1 MGPSTG
7 AAFKVASDVARRP
20 EARGKSIVVPHPNPY
35 TTGVL
40 ASQKNIPRIP
50 MNRPLAN
57 FHPSCCQVCLRATQD
72 TFRDSGVTPGQVVFP
87 SAGIRYIAHP
97 MWDAERGEAAFALPD
112 SACMQAL
119 PLVRFISP
127 LPPPTPPASSSP
139 TPALPSA
146 STLFPFL
153 HGSHLA
159 VSDTGTLASKG
170 GPS

>member
-57 FHPSCCQVCLRATQD
+57 FHPSCCQV
-72 TFRDSGVTPGQVVFP
+72 
-87 SAGIRYIAHP
+87 
-97 MWDAERGEAAFALPD
+97 
-112 SACMQAL
+112 
-119 PLVRFISP
+119 
-127 LPPPTPPASSSP
+127 
-139 TPALPSA
+139 
-146 STLFPFL
+146 
-153 HGSHLA
+153 
-159 VSDTGTLASKG
+159 
-170 GPS
+170 